1 MAASNTANITVDYLV
16 VGAGVSGL
24 SFVDELLTRTS
35 ATVLIVDK
43 RDRPGGHWN
52 DSYPFVK
59 LHQPA
64 SQYGVES
71 KELASSLIDVHG
83 LNKGL
88 STLAS
93 GPEIISYCMTVMR
106 DRFLPSGRVTFLPSS
121 ELLPDGTIREA
132 ASGKVWTVKINK
144 KLVDAAY
151 YSNVIPLQHTRS
163 FQVDQVTCI
172 PPNHLPSRAQDAT
185 NFTVLGAG
193 KTGIDTCLW
202 LLERGVDPQRIRWIY
217 PGEYWYFNRAKFQG
231 LLEFFVDSFTTLVD
245 MYEGIGKATNARELA
260 LANEKAGV
268 WLRLDPSI
276 EPQQFHAATLAP
288 REVEELRRL
297 PDIVRK
303 GHVTKI
309 DAKQITL
316 TNGTVDAKPNT
327 LYIDCTASCLPD
339 KPSVPVFQPGKIVPQ
354 MIRYPLIPFS
364 CAKIAFLE
372 SLDWSD
378 DERNKYAQPL
388 RYPKNL
394 DGYILSEAI
403 NMENRARENQNPIL
417 QRWLAQSR
425 LDVYTKLTT
434 EVRPEDMEKLALL
447 GRMQESFME
456 AYKNMPRIVESLESG
471 AVF

>member
-1 MAASNTANITVDYLV
+1 MAASTKADIIVDYLV

-43 RDRPGGHWN
+43 RDQPGGHWN
-52 DSYPFVK
+52 DSYPYVK

-71 KELASSLIDVHG
+71 KELASSNIDVHG

-93 GPEIISYCMTVMR
+93 GPEIISYCTTVMR
-106 DRFLPSGRVTFLPSS
+106 DRFLPSGRVTFFPST
-121 ELLPDGTIREA
+121 ELLPDGTLREGP
-132 ASGKVWTVKINK
+132 SGKIWTVQINK

-151 YSNVIPLQHTRS
+151 YSNVIPLKHTRS
-163 FQVDQVTCI
+163 FEVDQVPII
-172 PPNHLPSRAQDAT
+172 PPNHLPSRAQDAI
-185 NFTVLGAG
+185 NFTVVGAG
-193 KTGIDTCLW
+193 KTGIDTCIW
-202 LLERGVDPQRIRWIY
+202 LLERGVDPERIRWIM
-217 PGEYWYFNRAKFQG
+217 PADYWYYNRAKFQG
-231 LLEFFVDSFTTLVD
+231 LLEFFMDTFTTLVD
-245 MYEGIGKATNARELA
+245 MYEGIGTATTSRDIALA
-260 LANEKAGV
+260 LEKCGV
-268 WLRLDPSI
+268 WQRLDPSI

-288 REVEELRRL
+288 REVEELRRI

-309 DAKQITL
+309 DAQKITL
-316 TNGTVDAKPNT
+316 TNGTVDVKPNT
-327 LYIDCTASCLPD
+327 LFIDCTASCLPD

-378 DERNKYAQPL
+378 DEKNKYATPL

-403 NMENRARENQNPIL
+403 NMENRARENQSPIL

-434 EVRPEDMEKLALL
+434 AVRPEDMEKLALL
-447 GRMQESFME
+447 GRMQAAFMA
-456 AYKNMPRIVESLESG
+456 AYQNMPKVVESLQSG